1 MKPFAAAVLLFFAL
15 GISAPVQAQISSGYC
30 PTCYSVIAVSDV
42 TGQTSSQSTVAL
54 VSSASKSGNYMIRWY
69 ADVSTPCSLTA
80 GGNVM
85 FTFVWKD
92 ASVTRNFVSPPLNAT
107 ISNGVGNYISGTVPI
122 YAASMSA
129 ITYSSNYTVA
139 CGGTSHLAYDIH
151 VSVETT
157 QNSRYQLFADT
168 GASVMKAFA
177 AILLFALI
185 IGITVSVQAKTV
197 TGAVFV
203 QATTQRPT
211 A

>member
-107 ISNGVGNYISGTVPI
+107 ISNGVGNYISATVPLRGLQ
-122 YAASMSA
+122 SEF
-129 ITYSSNYTVA
+129 THSSNYTVA
-139 CGGTSHLAYDIH
+139 CGGSSHLAM
-151 VSVETT
+151 TFTLGGNT
-157 QNSRYQLFADT
+157 Q
-168 GASVMKAFA
+168 
-177 AILLFALI
+177 
-185 IGITVSVQAKTV
+185 
-197 TGAVFV
+197 
-203 QATTQRPT
+203 
-211 A
+211 